1 MNEKNNLKYIIY
13 ARKSSE
19 DKDKQVQSID
29 AQLRVLNNKAKAE
42 KLTVVATIDES
53 KSAKAPFVRNKFYEM
68 MSMIENGEADAILCW
83 HINRLSRNPTDNGQI
98 QQMLQ
103 DYKIREIR
111 TFDRKYKSDD
121 SAYVFSVESTAG
133 NEFIRELRKNVKRG
147 MAEKIVNGGL
157 PGVAPEGYVNNRI
170 DKTIEVDPVRF
181 PLVRKAF
188 DMFLSGDYTVI
199 QILNAMNNDWGYTTI
214 QRKKMGGGPIA
225 RSSLYKIFTNPRY
238 AGLIPDP
245 NVEGKFHRANY
256 TPMITRDEFDRI
268 QQMLD
273 ARNRPRYLTK
283 RYFELRGLVKCG
295 ECGCAV
301 TAERKSKKLIGGG
314 VNLHTYYHCTHK
326 KPCSQKGVT
335 ESELYEQ
342 VNGLLDEYELTPK
355 LYDWGIQALNEM
367 ASEEVDE
374 RNDVQKMQN
383 ISISK
388 KQNALD
394 TLLKKL
400 AEGVITDEAYQ
411 SMSEIYRAE
420 LTALQKQQTE
430 TSKRVRNW
438 YEIIGKTLEEL
449 TNANEKFASGDFA
462 EKANILKAI
471 GQNPILIDKK
481 VQITPNE
488 WLIPLQRELP
498 AMKAELSKVRTNNS
512 INKNESP
519 LDREQSLMSHW
530 YTRQDSNLRPS
541 VPKTDAL
548 IH

>member
-29 AQLRVLNNKAKAE
+29 AQLRVLNDKAKTE
-42 KLTVVATIDES
+42 KLTVVARIDES
-53 KSAKAPFVRNKFYEM
+53 KSAKAPFVRTKFYEM

-83 HINRLSRNPTDNGQI
+83 HIDRLSRNPTDNGQI

-111 TFDRKYKSDD
+111 TYDRKYKSDD

-133 NEFIRELRKNVKRG
+133 NEFIRQLRKNVKRG
-147 MAEKIVNGGL
+147 MAEKIENGGL

-214 QRKKMGGGPIA
+214 QRKKMGGGPIG

-256 TPMITRDEFDRI
+256 TPMITRDEFDKI

-301 TAERKSKKLIGGG
+301 TAERKSKKLKGGG
-314 VNLHTYYHCTHK
+314 INLHTYYHCTHK
-326 KPCSQKGVT
+326 KPCGQKGVT
-335 ESELYEQ
+335 EAELFEQ
-342 VNGLLDEYELTPK
+342 LEGMLDDYELTPK

-367 ASEEVDE
+367 AEEEVDE

-400 AEGVITDEAYQ
+400 AEGVITDEEYQ
-411 SMSEIYRAE
+411 SMSATYKVE
-420 LTALQKQQTE
+420 LAALQKQQAE
-430 TSKRVRNW
+430 TNKRVRNW

-462 EKANILKAI
+462 ERANILKAI

-481 VQITPNE
+481 VVITPSE
-488 WLIPLQRELP
+488 WLIPIKRELP
-498 AMKAELSKVRTNNS
+498 AIKAELSKVRTDSS
-512 INKNESP
+512 INKNESS
-519 LDREQSLMSHW
+519 LDREQSVMSHW
-530 YTRQDSNLRPS
+530 YARRDSNSRPHGS
-541 VPKTDAL
+541 KPCTL
-548 IH
+548 SS